1 MGIEPTF
8 EKFYLTGVAR
18 GAGGIAQK
26 SAVQP
31 FPILNPEASS
41 LLSISTC
48 PPDAV
53 VRGCKKRFL
62 TFDISDFRDF

>member
-41 LLSISTC
+41 LLRISTC
-48 PPDAV
+48 PPEAG
-53 VRGCKKRFL
+53 VRGL
-62 TFDISDFRDF
+62 QEEISDF